1 MRPTNRSPRTGR
13 PTGPTDLHSD
23 LQVSVSDIVGV
34 VWPALVG
41 MPVSLALAAADRS
54 GTALATAGFV
64 VTWLLVSAFRV
75 PVREL
80 PTSVKKK
87 ISLMCDVD
95 EEAVVTAADAPPLRA
110 AGATGILLQPG
121 AWYDGLAK
129 PWFNPPDWVFPVAWT
144 VLYAMIAVSLW
155 RLLGARPA
163 TGSARRGWWLALAA
177 FALGLVLFFIT
188 LCLNVFALG
197 IVRKYREKYD

>member
-64 VTWLLVSAFRV
+64 VTWLLVSAFRLKRRSRLAPIAIYICLV
-75 PVREL
+75 L
-80 PTSVKKK
+80 YSF
-87 ISLMCDVD
+87 LMS
-95 EEAVVTAADAPPLRA
+95 
-110 AGATGILLQPG
+110 ILL
-121 AWYDGLAK
+121 AIIALDGD
-129 PWFNPPDWVFPVAWT
+129 NPLEGLFD
-144 VLYAMIAVSLW
+144 L
-155 RLLGARPA
+155 
-163 TGSARRGWWLALAA
+163 TG
-177 FALGLVLFFIT
+177 
-188 LCLNVFALG
+188 
-197 IVRKYREKYD
+197 